1 MWFACQ
7 LDGKFSIND
16 HIFRCC
22 EHVVNFLPKY
32 KKYSDLHFS
41 YNFYWTKVRS
51 FSFQYKLT
59 HLILEWYCRWK
70 WSLVKNFE
78 AGLWSR
84 FWSWSLWIWSFGSGT
99 LGAPNENLKPLFSDQ
114 IYPQS
119 VGKMVSE
126 KPILATLKWFSH
138 PCTFFFSKSSNGPI
152 LKFWILKV
160 LCDMYPKMWNITLEH
175 FSSLDASSS
184 YMCYE
189 CNFSSKS
196 TCNLKQHLLNL
207 KQSHFIPF

>member
-51 FSFQYKLT
+51 FSVQYKLT
-59 HLILEWYCRWK
+59 PLILEWYCRWK
-70 WSLVKNFE
+70 WSLVKNFQKN
-78 AGLWSR
+78 S
-84 FWSWSLWIWSFGSGT
+84 
-99 LGAPNENLKPLFSDQ
+99 Q
-114 IYPQS
+114 
-119 VGKMVSE
+119 

-138 PCTFFFSKSSNGPI
+138 PCTFFFSKSCNGPI

-189 CNFSSKS
+189 WNFSSKS